1 MACILHALRWLGMA
15 NVQIRNVSSE
25 THRRLKAEAARRGM
39 SLSELLRAE
48 LDAIAAQPTPDEMR
62 ETLRRLRRLPRLDL
76 GQTPAE
82 IIRAMRDAT

>member
-1 MACILHALRWLGMA
+1 MAT
-15 NVQIRNVSSE
+15 VQIRNVSDE
-25 THRRLKAEAARRGM
+25 THRRLKAQAALRGM
-39 SLSELLRAE
+39 SLSEYLRAE

-62 ETLRRLRRLPRLDL
+62 ETLRRLRRLPRLEL